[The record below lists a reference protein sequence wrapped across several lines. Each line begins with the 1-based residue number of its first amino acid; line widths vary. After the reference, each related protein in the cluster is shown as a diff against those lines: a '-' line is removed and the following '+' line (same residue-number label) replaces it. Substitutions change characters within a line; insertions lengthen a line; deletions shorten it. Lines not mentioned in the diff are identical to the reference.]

1 MDQGGEFASC
11 TAITSVVKLSCC
23 DGDLLQKFLK
33 ACRLPHER
41 TARVFNGKKN
51 VVAVAKGGK
60 LTGDTIQKIGLANS
74 VCVNTR
80 EGRQAVGVLIG
91 A

>member
-1 MDQGGEFASC
+1 MSFC
-11 TAITSVVKLSCC
+11 
-23 DGDLLQKFLK
+23 
-33 ACRLPHER
+33 HMNER
-41 TARVFNGKKN
+41 PGFFNGEKN